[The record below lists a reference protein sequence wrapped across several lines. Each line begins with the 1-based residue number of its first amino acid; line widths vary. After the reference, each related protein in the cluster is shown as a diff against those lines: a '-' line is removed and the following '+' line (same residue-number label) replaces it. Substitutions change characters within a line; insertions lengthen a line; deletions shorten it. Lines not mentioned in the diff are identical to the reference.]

1 MTIDDSM
8 TRRRRFT
15 EPGLA
20 VLFVTLV
27 AGCGGDGGDSF
38 AGPVYRNPAAP
49 VEARVEDLLARMT
62 LEEKVAQMHGVFSA
76 DPDQMNATPDDA
88 RLGIPGFHMI
98 DGPRGVSIGTGVATS
113 FPVGSARGATFDP
126 DLEAQV
132 GEAIGAEARAKGYN
146 VLLAPTINLLRHPRW
161 GRAQETYGED
171 PVHVGAMAAGF
182 IRGAQRHVIANAKHL
197 ALNSIES
204 TRMAVNVTV
213 DERTLREVYL
223 PHFKRAVDAGVGS
236 VMCAYNKVNGIYACE
251 NSHLLHDIL
260 NGEWG
265 FDGFVVSDWIT
276 ATHSTAASA
285 HAGLDVEMPF
295 GRFYGQPLLDAVNG
309 GSVPI
314 EVIDEAVR
322 RILRAKFRSGL
333 FDAEPPPDPATVV
346 ESAAHTALAL
356 AVARK
361 AIVLLKNDGAVLP
374 LARQST
380 HRVAVVG
387 ALADTVNLGDRG
399 SSDTMPSYAITPLA
413 GIQNHAGPV
422 EVIDLSHDTLTADDL
437 RQVAGADAAIVVA
450 GLTFADEGEGQQAA
464 NRVGDRATLDLSA
477 NHQQLILDVAS
488 QNPRTIV
495 VLEGGSAILVEGFV
509 DHVAA
514 ILMAWYPGMEGGNAL
529 AEVLFGD
536 VNPSGKLD
544 VTVPRSADQLPLLV
558 NDKNEVEYGY
568 YHGYRYVDKN
578 DLDPRYP
585 FGFGLSYT
593 SFAFRNLRLAAP
605 TVAPSGRVRA
615 TVDVENTGSVAGE
628 EVVQLYLGY
637 EGSRVDRPVRE
648 LKAFRRVTLVPGE
661 TKSVSLEFPAT
672 DLAFW
677 DATATEFVVEPIDYV
692 AECGASSRDLPLQ
705 ARFSVHR

>member
-1 MTIDDSM
+1 
-8 TRRRRFT
+8 
-15 EPGLA
+15 
-20 VLFVTLV
+20 
-27 AGCGGDGGDSF
+27 DSF

-98 DGPRGVSIGTGVATS
+98 DGPRGVSISTGVATS

-132 GEAIGAEARAKGYN
+132 GEAIAAEAPAKGYD

-182 IRGAQRHVIANAKHL
+182 IRGAQRHVIANAKHF

-276 ATHSTAASA
+276 ATHSAAASA

-295 GRFYGQPLLDAVNG
+295 GRFYGQPLLDAANG

-314 EVIDEAVR
+314 GVIDEAVR
-322 RILRAKFRSGL
+322 RILRGKFRSGL

-356 AVARK
+356 AVERK

-422 EVIDLSHDTLTADDL
+422 EVIDLSHDTL
-437 RQVAGADAAIVVA
+437 
-450 GLTFADEGEGQQAA
+450 
-464 NRVGDRATLDLSA
+464 
-477 NHQQLILDVAS
+477 
-488 QNPRTIV
+488 
-495 VLEGGSAILVEGFV
+495 
-509 DHVAA
+509 
-514 ILMAWYPGMEGGNAL
+514 
-529 AEVLFGD
+529 
-536 VNPSGKLD
+536 
-544 VTVPRSADQLPLLV
+544 
-558 NDKNEVEYGY
+558 
-568 YHGYRYVDKN
+568 
-578 DLDPRYP
+578 
-585 FGFGLSYT
+585 
-593 SFAFRNLRLAAP
+593 
-605 TVAPSGRVRA
+605 
-615 TVDVENTGSVAGE
+615 
-628 EVVQLYLGY
+628 
-637 EGSRVDRPVRE
+637 
-648 LKAFRRVTLVPGE
+648 
-661 TKSVSLEFPAT
+661 
-672 DLAFW
+672 
-677 DATATEFVVEPIDYV
+677 
-692 AECGASSRDLPLQ
+692 
-705 ARFSVHR
+705 